1 MIRRTT
7 AWAAAVLLT
16 LSGCTAGGAVAAAP
30 ARPEGVQPPEDKV
43 NNALSCLVRRSFAPS
58 DVRPPKLAG
67 GKLIAGVDLS
77 DTTMSHWN
85 ATSHQFEGFNIDLL
99 LAVARSLWPG
109 ADPRDKITFRAVPP
123 GTGALAQLDPAHA
136 QHVDVVATSL
146 TATCERAA
154 LAYFSTDYLDSGQTA
169 LVRRVPGIGSPAVR
183 PEFAGMEQLGG
194 RRVCA
199 PRLTTSLAAIRRY
212 RTASGQALVPV
223 QTEHSID
230 CLVMLRQGQ
239 VDAASTDENILRG
252 FAELAPD
259 TILVTDPPREPSCAY
274 NVTKTGCTWFT
285 DEPHAFAFSR
295 GDEPLVRY
303 FNYVL
308 QGMRATPGG
317 KFGEWGRAHDEWLS
331 MHPDEGMPDA
341 GPSVAVWP
349 W

>member
-1 MIRRTT
+1 MLRRTT
-7 AWAAAVLLT
+7 AWAAAVLLA
-16 LSGCTAGGAVAAAP
+16 LSGCAAAGDATGAAP
-30 ARPEGVQPPEDKV
+30 ARPEGVGPPGEKD
-43 NNALSCLVRRSFAPS
+43 NDALSCLVRRSFPPS

-67 GKLIAGVDLS
+67 GKLVAGVDLS

-85 ATSHQFEGFNIDLL
+85 AASHQFEGFNIDLL

-109 ADPRDKITFRAVPP
+109 ADPRSKITFRAVPP
-123 GTGALAQLDPAHA
+123 GTGALKQLDPLHK

-154 LAYFSTDYLDSGQTA
+154 LAYFSSDYLDSGQTA
-169 LVRRVPGIGSPAVR
+169 LVRRVPGIGSPALR
-183 PEFAGMEQLGG
+183 PEFAGMEELGG

-199 PRLTTSLAAIRRY
+199 PRETTSLTAIRRY
-212 RTASGQALVPV
+212 RTASGRALVPV

-252 FAELAPD
+252 FAAMAPD
-259 TILVTDPPREPSCAY
+259 TMLVTDPPREPSCAF
-274 NVTKTGCTWFT
+274 NAKKKDCTWFT
-285 DEPHAFAFSR
+285 DEPHSFAFGR
-295 GDEPLVRY
+295 GDEALVRY

-308 QGMRATPGG
+308 QGMRDTD
-317 KFGEWGRAHDEWLS
+317 KSGEWGRAHDEWLPT
-331 MHPDEGMPDA
+331 HPDEGMPAA
-341 GPSVAVWP
+341 GPSVTVWP